1 VNFVGIEENIRRV
14 IDKIL
19 LSSPGKREVYSRIS
33 KKMKEKEMRLTSEQ
47 NKMMVYALMG
57 NHPDIQNLVRKE
69 KIEAYY
75 LEKRKYDETL
85 KSENAANLTEIADT
99 ASGLITEGYSE
110 KRKMDG
116 IISKRRPQKEEK
128 DPAHT
133 RNLEELYIEKI
144 PYREEYEIDE
154 LIGLQKNMEKIEIQ
168 EHEGS
173 EAQVQY
179 KAERVKIPVK
189 DFSIICKEPEWYHP
203 SHPGQMEELDLVLKT
218 GIEAVKFMY
227 QLMKT
232 NTLQKRH
239 FELMEGPLDG
249 VLDCLKDILT
259 ECEYKEDENRREKR
273 RIENKSVLVLLDK
286 ASKNYLEYRK
296 NPNKFY

>member
-19 LSSPGKREVYSRIS
+19 LSSPGKREVYSRIF
-33 KKMKEKEMRLTSEQ
+33 KKLKEKEMRLTSEQ

-75 LEKRKYDETL
+75 LEKRKYDEVL
-85 KSENAANLTEIADT
+85 KSENTANLTDIADT

-133 RNLEELYIEKI
+133 RNLEELYI
-144 PYREEYEIDE
+144 
-154 LIGLQKNMEKIEIQ
+154 
-168 EHEGS
+168 
-173 EAQVQY
+173 
-179 KAERVKIPVK
+179 
-189 DFSIICKEPEWYHP
+189 
-203 SHPGQMEELDLVLKT
+203 
-218 GIEAVKFMY
+218 
-227 QLMKT
+227 
-232 NTLQKRH
+232 
-239 FELMEGPLDG
+239 
-249 VLDCLKDILT
+249 
-259 ECEYKEDENRREKR
+259 
-273 RIENKSVLVLLDK
+273 
-286 ASKNYLEYRK
+286 
-296 NPNKFY
+296 